1 MAPGNGRR
9 RQVASRHLV
18 CASCSSWIQFDSSGC
33 DTSWAETR
41 EGSFTF
47 TCKGC
52 KRVEFLV
59 RELAELREMLV
70 GMKRAVTGHGLEGKE
85 GEAGDREV
93 GLEDKAAETE
103 GRVTTTGVNQDREES
118 AKNIR
123 KEEMIAGVED
133 EEEIR
138 TEERKVIC
146 AGATLMATHT
156 YTRNPESPLGKEIDL
171 QQWDTLI
178 FKGEHAE
185 NEHWRLV
192 EDRNGQVGYAPA
204 AFLVVILDTAEEEE
218 ESDATKKGLENGTEE
233 NRIGQEGERRKSY
246 SAAVIDGIKRKSR
259 IFVGDSIVRKT
270 DTRLSKEEDVVVC
283 LPGARIEHVT
293 ERVEK
298 IMGRGKG
305 GTILV
310 HIGTNN
316 ADKEGTATIVDKN
329 RKLLKK
335 TKEARVDARSI
346 INKKTEQNIMVDDI
360 KPHIIGITESWANN
374 DITNAELGLEG
385 YVMFRKDRIGRRG
398 GGVLLYIKDTIPAY
412 EVQLKEEADCNDAI
426 WCNLVTGHTTV
437 IIGVVYRCPNITKQN
452 NEKIHNA
459 INEVSK
465 GDCIIMGDF
474 NHGNIKWDTLQSTG
488 VEDSTFLCLVQDN
501 FLTQHVL
508 EPTRAARVLDIV
520 LSSQKEFVDNVVI
533 QEPLGSS
540 DHNQLHFNIKIKSD
554 KTKVKQCRRDFRK
567 GNYKEIRKRL
577 AHIDWNDKM
586 KNRTATECWNIL
598 RGELDSAIDSFV
610 PMKKQGKRSKKKHLS
625 KEAFRKIRH
634 TKYVEGL

>member
-33 DTSWAETR
+33 DTAWAETR

-47 TCKGC
+47 ACKGC

-85 GEAGDREV
+85 GEAEDREV

-118 AKNIR
+118 AGNIR

-133 EEEIR
+133 EGEIR

-178 FKGEHAE
+178 FKGEHVE

-192 EDRNGQVGYAPA
+192 EDRN
-204 AFLVVILDTAEEEE
+204 
-218 ESDATKKGLENGTEE
+218 GLENGTEE

-246 SAAVIDGIKRKSR
+246 SAAVIYGIKRKSR

-270 DTRLSKEEDVVVC
+270 YTRLSKEEDVVVC

-316 ADKEGTATIVDKN
+316 ADKEGTTTIVDKY
-329 RKLLKK
+329 RKLVKK
-335 TKEARVDARSI
+335 TKEARVEQI
-346 INKKTEQNIMVDDI
+346 ILSGILPVFGNRIDGYRNSKRMAINGMVKRLCKEEDV
-360 KPHIIGITESWANN
+360 
-374 DITNAELGLEG
+374 G
-385 YVMFRKDRIGRRG
+385 YVDLWDSVVG
-398 GGVLLYIKDTIPAY
+398 
-412 EVQLKEEADCNDAI
+412 KE
-426 WCNLVTGHTTV
+426 GM
-437 IIGVVYRCPNITKQN
+437 Y
-452 NEKIHNA
+452 
-459 INEVSK
+459 
-465 GDCIIMGDF
+465 
-474 NHGNIKWDTLQSTG
+474 
-488 VEDSTFLCLVQDN
+488 
-501 FLTQHVL
+501 
-508 EPTRAARVLDIV
+508 AREGL
-520 LSSQKEFVDNVVI
+520 
-533 QEPLGSS
+533 
-540 DHNQLHFNIKIKSD
+540 
-554 KTKVKQCRRDFRK
+554 
-567 GNYKEIRKRL
+567 
-577 AHIDWNDKM
+577 
-586 KNRTATECWNIL
+586 
-598 RGELDSAIDSFV
+598 
-610 PMKKQGKRSKKKHLS
+610 HLS
-625 KEAFRKIRH
+625 GKGAAVFA
-634 TKYVEGL
+634 EGLSGAVASGLGKARYLN